1 MRGIGSSILTAAL
14 AAALVVAGMPH
25 ALCFCGCADG
35 HAQAADPQANRP
47 ADRPGET
54 AARSGACPCCCGAER
69 LGPAVAQEQQAGQP
83 SDQSSPDPPP
93 CRCADCQPVL
103 AVPPNGQ
110 AGVAPPAAFPG
121 WLWSVVAP
129 VSVTMEASGPGV
141 AHCGPGPPDTRLP
154 SGSEICL
161 LLGRLLF

>member
-25 ALCFCGCADG
+25 ALCFCGCAG
-35 HAQAADPQANRP
+35 ARAQAVDLQASGP

-54 AARSGACPCCCGAER
+54 AARSGACPYCCGAER
-69 LGPAVAQEQQAGQP
+69 LGPAVAQEQQAGQA
-83 SDQSSPDPPP
+83 SHQSCPDPPP

-110 AGVAPPAAFPG
+110 AGVALPAASPG

-129 VSVTMEASGPGV
+129 VSVTMDASGPGV
-141 AHCGPGPPDTRLP
+141 AHCGLGPPDRRLL